1 MSEEELKSAVEAIYD
16 ECIEQQFGLWII
28 GLFFWFPELD
38 FRYQKESFFILL
50 RRLLEEG
57 RVKFVKPEA
66 DVYYNATLNPHP
78 RYTINDPEAHW
89 EAPSEEIIAYLQEHW
104 PNTATDKDDA
114 DLNAYF
120 YRMPAI
126 IWKGED
132 GKFYGS

>member
-1 MSEEELKSAVEAIYD
+1 MTMEFNNLVETLEHSFGMWIN
-16 ECIEQQFGLWII
+16 GLW
-28 GLFFWFPELD
+28 GNMLFDNREWSFCE
-38 FRYQKESFFILL
+38 QKEAFFILL

-57 RVKFVKPEA
+57 RVKFVQPEA

-89 EAPSEEIIAYLQEHW
+89 EAPPEEIIAYLQEHW